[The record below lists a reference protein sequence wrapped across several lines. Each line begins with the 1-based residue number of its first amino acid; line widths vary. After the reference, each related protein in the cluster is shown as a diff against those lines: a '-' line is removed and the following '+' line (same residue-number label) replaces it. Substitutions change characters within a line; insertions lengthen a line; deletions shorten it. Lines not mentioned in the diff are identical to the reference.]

1 MTDPVC
7 DHKVHIRAFF
17 AKQDLPLTLL
27 QPLVKL
33 IKSVA
38 NDQRALS
45 KWSISD
51 ALASY
56 LRTHGIA
63 AQYKTELLTK
73 LQELVTMCHNF
84 LL

>member
-7 DHKVHIRAFF
+7 DHKVHIWAFF
-17 AKQDLPLTLL
+17 AKQDLPITLL
-27 QPLVKL
+27 KPLVKKL

-38 NDQRALS
+38 NDQSALS

-63 AQYKTELLTK
+63 AQYRT
-73 LQELVTMCHNF
+73 
-84 LL
+84 